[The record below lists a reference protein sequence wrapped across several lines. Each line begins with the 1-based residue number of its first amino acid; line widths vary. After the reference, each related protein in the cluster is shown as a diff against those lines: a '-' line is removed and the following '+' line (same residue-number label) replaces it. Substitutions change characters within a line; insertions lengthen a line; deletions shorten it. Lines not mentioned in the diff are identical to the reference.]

1 MQLFLGTF
9 SMICSPLF
17 SKQNFPRQRR
27 PGGKGSRKYN
37 VQPRLVEGVWG
48 RSNLPQ
54 KKVQQS
60 FLNHSLEPP
69 PPPSPNK
76 KILYLPLGSSIFV
89 EVSSQRFSFSYTVQ
103 FKAGNLQGRA
113 LNFNGVKKFGSYKI
127 KLQS

>member
-1 MQLFLGTF
+1 MTMQLFLGTF
-9 SMICSPLF
+9 SMICSSLF

-69 PPPSPNK
+69 TPPPIK
-76 KILYLPLGSSIFV
+76 KSCIYPWAPPFLSKSVLNVFLFLTPY
-89 EVSSQRFSFSYTVQ
+89 
-103 FKAGNLQGRA
+103 NLK
-113 LNFNGVKKFGSYKI
+113 LETYKVV
-127 KLQS
+127 L